1 MPKRDAGKAQL
12 GWLLACLLLTACRS
26 GPPIPPGSSR
36 AEERQKIAALDTQL
50 GIEYM
55 REGNNEIAL
64 ERLEKALTVDPN
76 YVDAHNAL
84 GLLYSQLR
92 EYDLAEKSFKSA
104 LRTDPGNSFALNNY
118 GQFLCQQKRY
128 PEGQLQFA
136 AAVKNPLYDTPEAAY
151 TNAGLCALDAQDN
164 KAAEDYFR
172 AALGSNPEM
181 RTALLAMAQ
190 ISLDRPDVIEANRYL
205 ARYLRDAPQTPRTL
219 ALGIRIERELKHPDK
234 VASYELMLRNQFP
247 DSRETGQ
254 LLRGEL

>member
-64 ERLEKALTVDPN
+64 ERLQKALTVDPN

-92 EYDLAEKSFKSA
+92 EYDLAEKNFKSA

-164 KAAEDYFR
+164 QAAEEYFR

-190 ISLDRPDVIEANRYL
+190 ISFDRSDVIEANRYL
-205 ARYLRDAPQTPRTL
+205 ARYLRNAPQTPRTL

>member
-1 MPKRDAGKAQL
+1 MPKRNVGKAQL
-12 GWLLACLLLTACRS
+12 GWLVACLLLTACRS

-36 AEERQKIAALDTQL
+36 AEERQKIAALDTQI

-55 REGNNEIAL
+55 REGSNELAL
-64 ERLEKALTVDPN
+64 KRLQKALTVDAN
-76 YVDAHNAL
+76 YVDAHNGL

-92 EYDLAEKSFKSA
+92 EYDLAEKNFKSA

-164 KAAEDYFR
+164 KAAEEYFR
-172 AALGSNPEM
+172 AALGNNPEM

-190 ISLDRPDVIEANRYL
+190 ISLDRPDVLEANRYL
-205 ARYLRDAPQTPRTL
+205 ARYLRDAPQTPPHAGIGYSHRT
-219 ALGIRIERELKHPDK
+219 RTQ
-234 VASYELMLRNQFP
+234 ASR
-247 DSRETGQ
+247 
-254 LLRGEL
+254 